1 MLATHHLSS
10 QKQLGELAQQ
20 WGYDYEM
27 PRLRSSPT
35 PSTTLEGT
43 IKTVTL
49 PYGIDLC
56 LNELTAREEDFR
68 SGTLQESLTI
78 LLTLAGDEPHY
89 MLDDGR
95 TIAMEIGVARVIVAR
110 DPLRLW
116 CRNPKGHHYR
126 SLVIQA
132 SLHRIKDNGLASQI
146 AQLLLAEGVYSF
158 IVPHHTMTLACS
170 LFMQCENC
178 ISGRLHTHSCVLDLL
193 AQGLRA
199 AEQAPLWA
207 PFPAP
212 SRDTARI
219 LQVRDKLLAQ
229 LDNNHCLCD
238 LARDVG
244 ISVSTLKSKFHAV
257 MGQSVFAFLR
267 EQRLIRAK
275 QGLESEGWTVKQAAY
290 YVGYQHPSNF
300 STAYRRKFGHSPHEA
315 IKAWLQPSS

>member
-1 MLATHHLSS
+1 MLSTHHFSS
-10 QKQLGELAQQ
+10 RKQLGEFAQQ
-20 WGYDYEM
+20 WGYDYEL
-27 PRLRSSPT
+27 PPLVSSIP
-35 PSTTLEGT
+35 PYPTLEGT

-56 LNELTAREEDFR
+56 LNELTAHEDDFR
-68 SGTLQESLTI
+68 NGTLQESLTI

-89 MLDDGR
+89 ALDDGR
-95 TIAMEIGVARVIVAR
+95 KLATEIGVAKVIAAR
-110 DPLRLW
+110 EPLRLW

-132 SLHRIKDNGLASQI
+132 SLHRIKDNVLAKRVE
-146 AQLLLAEGVYSF
+146 QLLREEGIYSF
-158 IVPHHTMTLACS
+158 MVPHHTLALANE

-178 ISGRLHTHSCVLDLL
+178 VAGRLHTHSCVLDIL

-199 AEQAPLWA
+199 AER
-207 PFPAP
+207 AP
-212 SRDTARI
+212 SLTPFAVPTRDTARI
-219 LQVRDKLLAQ
+219 LQVRDKLLSQ

-238 LARDVG
+238 LARDAG

-267 EQRLIRAK
+267 EQRLIRAR
-275 QGLESEGWTVKQAAY
+275 QGLETEGWTVKQAAY

-300 STAYRRKFGHSPHEA
+300 STAYRRKFGHSPREV
-315 IKAWLQPSS
+315 LNV